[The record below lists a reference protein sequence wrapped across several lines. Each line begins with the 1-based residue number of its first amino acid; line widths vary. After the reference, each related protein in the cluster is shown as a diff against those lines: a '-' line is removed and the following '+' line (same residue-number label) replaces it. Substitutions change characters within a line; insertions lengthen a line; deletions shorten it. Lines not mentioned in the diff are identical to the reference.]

1 MRAIFSLKIITGSF
15 QFQVHMYKK
24 NTIISPST
32 QKNIFI
38 VLWNCNIGKIAEIVF
53 EEKSLQSKILSSFF
67 SIEKRS
73 WHVSFMKIK
82 KRWRKKKRI
91 HWKKEEISINIFWTI
106 TNMDFLA
113 WHRTFKFK
121 AKNGKVAMNDW
132 KKINKTSWQMRI
144 YIKSNYENRTVIS
157 NVAVCG
163 CTTI

>member
-1 MRAIFSLKIITGSF
+1 MRAVFSLKIITGSF
-15 QFQVHMYKK
+15 QFQVQEKYHHFYF
-24 NTIISPST
+24 NT
-32 QKNIFI
+32 KNIFI
-38 VLWNCNIGKIAEIVF
+38 VLWNCNIWKIAEIVF

-132 KKINKTSWQMRI
+132 KKKS
-144 YIKSNYENRTVIS
+144 IKQVDRWGFT
-157 NVAVCG
+157 
-163 CTTI
+163 